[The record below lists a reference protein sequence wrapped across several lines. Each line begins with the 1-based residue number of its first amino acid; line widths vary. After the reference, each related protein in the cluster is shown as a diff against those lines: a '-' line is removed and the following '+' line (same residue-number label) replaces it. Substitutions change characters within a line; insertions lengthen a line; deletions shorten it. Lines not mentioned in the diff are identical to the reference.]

1 MLVFRS
7 VYREKK
13 VVSSFPGLLKAFSPV
28 WSSQT
33 VMFLYSWEQARLKYL
48 PIAQLVTSVSP
59 GVHLDKSRKKLLTPI
74 KRNFSLWLVWPVCQ
88 TSSTCLTDGISS
100 WQVVVYI
107 AGLRNA
113 GDNPFAL
120 LLWSK
125 ALFLYPVPD
134 LESYPLQN

>member
-1 MLVFRS
+1 M
-7 VYREKK
+7 
-13 VVSSFPGLLKAFSPV
+13 VSSFPGLLKAFSPV

-48 PIAQLVTSVSP
+48 PVAQLVTSVSP

-74 KRNFSLWLVWPVCQ
+74 KRNFSLWPVWPVCQ
-88 TSSTCLTDGISS
+88 TSSTRLTDGISS
-100 WQVVVYI
+100 WQLAVYI

-134 LESYPLQN
+134 LESYPLQNSPYSTCIASRT

>member
-1 MLVFRS
+1 M
-7 VYREKK
+7 
-13 VVSSFPGLLKAFSPV
+13 VSSFPGLLKAFSPV

-33 VMFLYSWEQARLKYL
+33 VMFLYSWEQVRLKYL

-59 GVHLDKSRKKLLTPI
+59 GVHLDKSKKKLLTPI

-125 ALFLYPVPD
+125 ALFLYPVPG